1 MVDVIEC
8 KNNFEF
14 SIILLSPLIRQN
26 KQVGTGRP
34 KQKGTEFDR
43 QVSGLRQLEKMLTIS
58 KNGNLDGGK
67 KSVGLNVLTDSRFVL
82 FLKLSQPENVNREK
96 TIKLFIEC

>member
-1 MVDVIEC
+1 
-8 KNNFEF
+8 
-14 SIILLSPLIRQN
+14 
-26 KQVGTGRP
+26 
-34 KQKGTEFDR
+34 
-43 QVSGLRQLEKMLTIS
+43 MLTIS

-67 KSVGLNVLTDSRFVL
+67 KSVGLNVLTDSCFVL